1 MTAEFLQKE
10 RQKIMIAQLAGERCR
25 NLRVPDPHP
34 TATVI
39 PHQSQHYRSDC
50 HNHYTTLYTS
60 DCHQLIAWL
69 YFFHI
74 SHYGFMKYKEQ
85 NEQYKFSAQ
94 GNYLVGNPKQSKEE
108 QQPSANPKVQMNPCI
123 FFCICLCCINKGAL
137 QV

>member
-1 MTAEFLQKE
+1 M
-10 RQKIMIAQLAGERCR
+10 MIAQLAGERCR

-50 HNHYTTLYTS
+50 HVIIIIQHYYTTLYTS
-60 DCHQLIAWL
+60 DCHWLIARL

-85 NEQYKFSAQ
+85 NEQYKFSA
-94 GNYLVGNPKQSKEE
+94 
-108 QQPSANPKVQMNPCI
+108 
-123 FFCICLCCINKGAL
+123 
-137 QV
+137 